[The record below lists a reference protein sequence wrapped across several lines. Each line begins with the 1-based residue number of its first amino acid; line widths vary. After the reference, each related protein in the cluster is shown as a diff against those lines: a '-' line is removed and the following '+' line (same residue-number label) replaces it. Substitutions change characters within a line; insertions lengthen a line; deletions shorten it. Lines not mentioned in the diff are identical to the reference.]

1 MTSSA
6 DKCGINGCDEKEE
19 VSPRGTGILVLSPLL
34 QPLYVNPSAVMLL
47 RDLAR
52 IPPLKHRIQPAIS
65 SCFLRYWST
74 LQ

>member
-34 QPLYVNPSAVMLL
+34 QPLYVNSPAIMLL
-47 RDLAR
+47 RDLAQV
-52 IPPLKHRIQPAIS
+52 PP
-65 SCFLRYWST
+65 
-74 LQ
+74 